1 MVYGTIIGI
10 SGNRRPSYNED
21 LMQQVTD
28 INRLAKENCAI
39 CMIGDYNC
47 TFSDNY
53 YFTQYGRDTMKQC
66 FSENKMTILTAERL
80 ECIDHIAITDSFTDG
95 CEVHIEEWN
104 SDKRLSDHKGIAV
117 NIG

>member
-1 MVYGTIIGI
+1 MSGI
-10 SGNRRPSYNED
+10 SHHIKFVIEP
-21 LMQQVTD
+21 
-28 INRLAKENCAI
+28 
-39 CMIGDYNC
+39 
-47 TFSDNY
+47 
-53 YFTQYGRDTMKQC
+53 
-66 FSENKMTILTAERL
+66 NKMTILTAERL